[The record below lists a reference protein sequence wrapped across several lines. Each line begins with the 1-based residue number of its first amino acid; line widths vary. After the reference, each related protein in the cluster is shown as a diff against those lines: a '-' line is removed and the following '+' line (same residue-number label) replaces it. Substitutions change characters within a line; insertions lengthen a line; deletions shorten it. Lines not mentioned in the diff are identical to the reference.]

1 MRVLVAWGGGGG
13 KLIRVNRGVRSRGK
27 IGAMLKRLALGL
39 LTAWAAFGFLHEVN
53 EAVAGWDG
61 RALKAAGPWA
71 WRMHTPAIDGLARCL
86 REARGTMPAGNALAV
101 ASSDDAPEAQF
112 RRWRWAA
119 YFLPEYDVL
128 QVSDPS
134 AALVVQYVV
143 AYRTEIHDPRIEP
156 VRRLPGGWLYRVK
169 RP

>member
-1 MRVLVAWGGGGG
+1 
-13 KLIRVNRGVRSRGK
+13 
-27 IGAMLKRLALGL
+27 MLKRLALGL

-61 RALKAAGPWA
+61 RARNPAAPWA

-86 REARGTMPAGNALAV
+86 RAAREAMPAGSALAF
-101 ASSDDAPEAQF
+101 ASPDDAPEAQF

-128 QVSDPS
+128 QPGDPN
-134 AALVVQYVV
+134 AARIARYVV
-143 AYRTEIHDPRIEP
+143 ACRTEIHDPRIEP
-156 VRRLPGGWLYRVK
+156 VQRLPDGWLYRVK